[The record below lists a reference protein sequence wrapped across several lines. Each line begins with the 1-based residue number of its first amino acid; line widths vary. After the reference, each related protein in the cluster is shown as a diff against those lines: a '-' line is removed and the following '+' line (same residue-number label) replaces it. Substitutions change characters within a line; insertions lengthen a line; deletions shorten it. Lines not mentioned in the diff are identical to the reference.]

1 MYIIMSKN
9 IDKFEILTKNIK
21 SVRQYFN
28 LSIARFAAEIDVPAM
43 TLTSYER
50 GERTPS
56 AKFFVQLHK
65 KGINLNWLVSG
76 VGNMFVNDN
85 SLLKQDNS
93 NIIKN
98 LDSFYKRFNYLQQK
112 NGLNDFQMSKIT
124 DISESR
130 IEKLGIGKA
139 QPTLEELNKIKSV
152 FDVSIDW
159 LLYDE
164 FSNNSESTQN
174 DETNLSANEI
184 KILKKLVQKA
194 SSDIF

>member
-9 IDKFEILTKNIK
+9 IDKFEILTKNTK

>member
-1 MYIIMSKN
+1 MYIIMPKN

-194 SSDIF
+194 NSDIF

>member
-194 SSDIF
+194 NSDIF

>member
-1 MYIIMSKN
+1 MSKN

-194 SSDIF
+194 NSDIF